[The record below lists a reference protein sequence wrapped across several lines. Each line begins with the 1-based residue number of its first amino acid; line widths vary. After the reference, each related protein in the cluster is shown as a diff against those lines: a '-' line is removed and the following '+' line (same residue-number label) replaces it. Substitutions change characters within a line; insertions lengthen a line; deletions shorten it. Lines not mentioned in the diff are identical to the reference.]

1 MIRLKEFGRGII
13 GIGIGRKSLTFIPL
27 TYIPLPIY
35 LGSSRHRGQSLEGDT
50 PRLSVAQSIALPL
63 FKRMDTAVKVSQAWS
78 RLIKPSKNKNMLETA
93 RNSRI
98 PAKKV
103 LCRKRTHRLRLV
115 GSSFVILVF
124 LRGQLI
130 SCFRIG
136 PSRYSGLAFE
146 SGKTAGMF

>member
-1 MIRLKEFGRGII
+1 MIRPKGFGRGII
-13 GIGIGRKSLTFIPL
+13 GRGIGRKSLTFIPL
-27 TYIPLPIY
+27 RYIPLPIC

-98 PAKKV
+98 PAKKG
-103 LCRKRTHRLRLV
+103 LCRKRSQRTHRLRLV

-146 SGKTAGMF
+146 SQ